1 MNESNT
7 FVAHD
12 SIGSRG
18 RIDKRTA
25 ILEAAYRVFARD
37 GYERTSVDDIAA
49 EAGVAK
55 PTIYNHFGGKE
66 ELFRQ
71 VILDSALYTNAATI
85 GTIETFPI
93 RCTDLHRDFIDI
105 GEKLMGCLQDPRTM
119 TLQRLLWAEIAH
131 FPDLFDAVRE
141 QTARPIIE
149 ALAGRLAIL
158 ANAGYL
164 DVPDPIRAANQF
176 IALVS
181 DELRILT
188 ALGTKQ
194 VSTDVWRDSV
204 GAGVE
209 TFLRAY
215 AKR

>member
-1 MNESNT
+1 MSESNT
-7 FVAHD
+7 FVAHETF
-12 SIGSRG
+12 GSRG
-18 RIDKRTA
+18 RIDKRAA

-71 VILDSALYTNAATI
+71 VIIDSALYTNTATLAA
-85 GTIETFPI
+85 IETIPL
-93 RCTDLHRDFIDI
+93 RSTDLGCDFIRV
-105 GEKLMGCLQDPRTM
+105 GENLVGCLQDPRTM
-119 TLQRLLWAEIAH
+119 TLQRLLWAEIGH

-141 QTARPIIE
+141 QTAKPIIE

-176 IALVS
+176 IALIS
-181 DELRILT
+181 DELRTLT

-194 VSTDVWRDSV
+194 VSIDVWRDSV